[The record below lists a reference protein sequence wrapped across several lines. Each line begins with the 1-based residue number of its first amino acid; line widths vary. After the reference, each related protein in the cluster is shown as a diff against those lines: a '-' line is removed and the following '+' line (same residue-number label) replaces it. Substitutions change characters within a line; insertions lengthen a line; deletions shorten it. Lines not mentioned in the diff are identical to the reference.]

1 MLFGWFCEI
10 FFEFDENSFTSGK
23 LSYALS
29 ALTEGKHTLKLRAW
43 DIVNNMGEAEIEFYV
58 INDTGLVLNHV
69 LNYPNPFT
77 THTSFYFEHN
87 QPNTLLDIHISI
99 FTISGKVVK
108 NIHSTQY
115 ATGYRSDAIE
125 WDGKDDYGNT
135 LAKGVY
141 IYKLAVRKPDGG
153 VCEKIEKIVIL

>member
-1 MLFGWFCEI
+1 
-10 FFEFDENSFTSGK
+10 
-23 LSYALS
+23 
-29 ALTEGKHTLKLRAW
+29 
-43 DIVNNMGEAEIEFYV
+43 MGEAEIEFYV